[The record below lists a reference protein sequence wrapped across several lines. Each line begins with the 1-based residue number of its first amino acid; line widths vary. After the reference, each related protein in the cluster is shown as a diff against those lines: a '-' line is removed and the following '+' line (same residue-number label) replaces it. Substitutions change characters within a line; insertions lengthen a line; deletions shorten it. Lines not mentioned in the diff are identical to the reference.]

1 MACTKPKLAYK
12 QGLTENG
19 KQKLVF
25 KWQPG
30 FTKNQEQRL
39 PCGKCLSCKL
49 DYAKEWALRLTHEA
63 SLHEKNCFITLTYND
78 ENLPEDKNLHLPH
91 LQKFWKRL
99 RNYPDIP
106 SFRYFAVG
114 EYGTNGER
122 GINPHYH
129 AAIFGLDPALAP
141 IIQECWG
148 LGHTMCA
155 DINKDTASYIV
166 GYTLK
171 KLTNKRDPRLNGRS
185 PEFSTSSKK
194 GGGIGIKGLEKIVK
208 QIKEDKRIDIK
219 YPLHEINYGGYKMPL
234 GRYLTDKMAE
244 MLGLEQENF
253 ERKENYREEIIY
265 NALNKAGVFKEN
277 IVEVDE
283 QKRKKQKKRHAI
295 RQSTKLRRL
304 H

>member
-1 MACTKPKLAYK
+1 MICKNPFVRLPT
-12 QGLTENG
+12 G
-19 KQKLVF
+19 
-25 KWQPG
+25 G
-30 FTKNQEQRL
+30 FTPLHMVLDRKLKDAATPL
-39 PCGKCLSCKL
+39 PCGQCLHCRINHHRTWKN
-49 DYAKEWALRLTHEA
+49 RLLLEDLA
-63 SLHEKNCFITLTYND
+63 YDSSSFITLTYSD
-78 ENLPEDKNLHLPH
+78 ENLPPNQNLHLPD

-99 RNYPDIP
+99 RNWPNFP

-129 AAIFGLDPALAP
+129 AAVFGLDPALAG
-141 IIQECWG
+141 IVQECWG

-171 KLTNKRDPRLNGRS
+171 KLTNKRDHRLNGRP

-194 GGGIGIKGLEKIVK
+194 GGGIGIKGLEKIVRE
-208 QIKEDKRIDIK
+208 IKADKRIDIK

-244 MLGLEQENF
+244 MLGLESENLD
-253 ERKENYREEIIY
+253 RKENYREEIIY
-265 NALNKAGVFKEN
+265 EALKKCGVFRDN

-283 QKRKKQKKRHAI
+283 QKRKQQRKRHAI
-295 RQSTKLRRL
+295 RMSRKVRSL
-304 H
+304 